1 VNAAEASV
9 KGVRRAGMWTVFKGP
24 GAVLGRRSA
33 SGRVTRVANED
44 AIGGMGTLGRTWGG
58 GGIGSGLL
66 VRMY

>member
-33 SGRVTRVANED
+33 SGRVTRVANEG
-44 AIGGMGTLGRTWGG
+44 AIGGMGTAGRAWGG
-58 GGIGSGLL
+58 GGIGSGL